1 MSEGEVAIETST
13 ARDEDAERQGSEAI
27 GTETAALI
35 FAGALTS
42 LVAIGY
48 YTVNLRCK
56 TQAADEMPEDMTIFS
71 RDSSLHQLG
80 IQRRAVVRPELFQQQ
95 DHHGLHEV

>member
-1 MSEGEVAIETST
+1 MSEGEEAIETST
-13 ARDEDAERQGSEAI
+13 ARDEEAERQESEAI

-48 YTVNLRCK
+48 FTVNLRCK
-56 TQAADEMPEDMTIFS
+56 NRVAEDMPEDMTIFS

-80 IQRRAVVRPELFQQQ
+80 IEKRAVVRPELFQQQ
-95 DHHGLHEV
+95 EHHGLHEV